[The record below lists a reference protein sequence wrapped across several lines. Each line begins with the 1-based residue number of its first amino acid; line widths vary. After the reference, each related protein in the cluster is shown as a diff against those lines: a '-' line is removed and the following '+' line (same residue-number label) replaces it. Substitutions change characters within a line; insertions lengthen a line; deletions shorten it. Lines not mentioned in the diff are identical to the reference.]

1 MTERVPAA
9 VAAVSSIVILVYAC
23 ATAPPTTNPTPTQQP
38 AAGQQMPGGPPGGPR
53 VPLTDSAR
61 RVRDSLNA
69 ARRDSASAAILRSIA
84 GRENQPAESVFK
96 NIKILKGVPAG
107 RLVNIMNMGF
117 GRSLGV
123 SCGFC
128 HVPGK
133 WDLDDKEEKNTA
145 RLMFAMVQTI
155 NRDSTLS
162 SSGRATAT
170 TGRAIAGWPLL
181 LSLLEQLAKS
191 RQLLRVENCFDL
203 LVGAIPDGAH
213 LGRWAS
219 PSRTAACA
227 IGRRTTTTPAPT
239 APSTPPS
246 TAPSPALT
254 APVFSE
260 VFHRHCFV
268 GEHPADFGLLR
279 GIEL

>member
-1 MTERVPAA
+1 MNERVPAA
-9 VAAVSSIVILVYAC
+9 VAVVSSIIIVGYAC
-23 ATAPPTTNPTPTQQP
+23 ATAPTTNPPPTQQP
-38 AAGQQMPGGPPGGPR
+38 VAGQQMPGGPPGGPGGMR

-69 ARRDSASAAILRSIA
+69 ARRDSAAANILRSIA

-96 NIKILKGVPAG
+96 NIKIFKGIPAG

-155 NRDSTLS
+155 NRDYISKVPTDPARAS
-162 SSGRATAT
+162 PPPVVNCFTCHRGNSRPMGPEGPPPGNRPPGAPPSSG
-170 TGRAIAGWPLL
+170 
-181 LSLLEQLAKS
+181 
-191 RQLLRVENCFDL
+191 D
-203 LVGAIPDGAH
+203 
-213 LGRWAS
+213 
-219 PSRTAACA
+219 
-227 IGRRTTTTPAPT
+227 
-239 APSTPPS
+239 
-246 TAPSPALT
+246 
-254 APVFSE
+254 
-260 VFHRHCFV
+260 
-268 GEHPADFGLLR
+268 
-279 GIEL
+279 